1 MSDKPHIEK
10 VAERFGKPVGRPNSP
25 AIRKIIACAM
35 TDEEAQFLLDLP
47 CLKADLAAKW
57 GMTEEAID
65 EKLLALARRGL
76 VVSSRKGM
84 RLPGDL
90 TTLHDNILASARDQI
105 PAGIDKHWRELYD
118 GEGWVNDI
126 GNFLG
131 SLPMSA
137 IRTIPVLGS
146 IRPETTK
153 LAPHE
158 DIEAIIRAHADL
170 ISVRECCCRTAAR
183 KCEHP
188 NDVCMQFGR
197 RAEYDLYRGSGKKV
211 SADEAIAI
219 AKRAGD
225 SGLVP
230 TVTNSSNVMGLDFIC
245 FCCGCCCLVINP
257 GLHVGKLDNVLAPSR
272 FVATV
277 HECNACGDCVKQCCV
292 DAIELQE
299 GSEVAVID
307 RAKCLGCGA
316 CVPACKTDAPITMD
330 VVRPPEF
337 IPASFTG
344 PSVVGHM
351 QDAPST
357 GGGA

>member
-1 MSDKPHIEK
+1 
-10 VAERFGKPVGRPNSP
+10 
-25 AIRKIIACAM
+25 
-35 TDEEAQFLLDLP
+35 
-47 CLKADLAAKW
+47 
-57 GMTEEAID
+57 
-65 EKLLALARRGL
+65 
-76 VVSSRKGM
+76 
-84 RLPGDL
+84 
-90 TTLHDNILASARDQI
+90 
-105 PAGIDKHWRELYD
+105 
-118 GEGWVNDI
+118 
-126 GNFLG
+126 
-131 SLPMSA
+131 
-137 IRTIPVLGS
+137 
-146 IRPETTK
+146 
-153 LAPHE
+153 
-158 DIEAIIRAHADL
+158 
-170 ISVRECCCRTAAR
+170 
-183 KCEHP
+183 
-188 NDVCMQFGR
+188 MQFGR

-230 TVTNSSNVMGLDFIC
+230 TVTNSSNVMALDFIC

-277 HECNACGDCVKQCCV
+277 HECDACGDCVKQCCV
-292 DAIELQE
+292 DAIALQE

-316 CVPACKTDAPITMD
+316 CVPVCKTDAPITLD

-357 GGGA
+357 GP